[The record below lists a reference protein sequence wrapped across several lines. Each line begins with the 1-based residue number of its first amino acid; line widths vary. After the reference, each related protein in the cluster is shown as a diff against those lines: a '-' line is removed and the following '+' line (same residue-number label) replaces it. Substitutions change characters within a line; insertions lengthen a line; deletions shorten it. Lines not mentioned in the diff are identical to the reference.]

1 MIIFICRVSNGY
13 INQGV
18 MSNIRV
24 PANTYRD
31 KSHLVIK
38 DALSLSHRSFLPTF
52 NISEILA
59 LWHAAT
65 IVLSE
70 ITNLYCIICI
80 INDYFGIQTPLF
92 ASFRKKTLFSLSSPT
107 LTKTLLVK
115 LKKYISFC
123 VVLKAAE
130 LFNTMF

>member
-1 MIIFICRVSNGY
+1 MIICNGY

-31 KSHLVIK
+31 KSYLVIK
-38 DALSLSHRSFLPTF
+38 DAPSLSHRTYLPTF

-92 ASFRKKTLFSLSSPT
+92 TSFRKKSLFSLSSPN